1 MKMQYLMRLLH
12 TVSSVSLALL
22 AAVSFFFIVVWPGL
36 SSRSAL
42 HERLQALHLQEQK
55 FGLATQ
61 QTPVLEKELEELAG
75 LETNQEGFLK
85 EKPPA
90 LAVADLQQMLSSIV
104 DEAGGALI
112 STQILQEADGNNL
125 FPAITVKVNLRGAT
139 ESLQQIL
146 YRIDTS
152 RPQLILDNLRVQK
165 KQSTGAPGID
175 ELEIRFDLTAYIYQP
190 EIS

>member
-1 MKMQYLMRLLH
+1 M
-12 TVSSVSLALL
+12 
-22 AAVSFFFIVVWPGL
+22 VWPGL

-104 DEAGGALI
+104 DEAGGTLI

>member
-12 TVSSVSLALL
+12 TVASVSLALL

-104 DEAGGALI
+104 DEAGGTLI

>member
-1 MKMQYLMRLLH
+1 MKMQSIMRLLH

-36 SSRSAL
+36 SNRSAL
-42 HERLQALHLQEQK
+42 YERLQSLHLQEQK
-55 FGLATQ
+55 FGLATL

-75 LETNQEGFLK
+75 LETNQGGFLK

-90 LAVADLQQMLSSIV
+90 LAAADLQQLLSSIV
-104 DEAGGALI
+104 DEAGGILI
-112 STQILQEADGNNL
+112 STQILQEVDGNNL
-125 FPAITVKVNLRGAT
+125 FPAITVKVNLRGST

-165 KQSTGAPGID
+165 KQFTGAGDID

-190 EIS
+190 EVS

>member
-1 MKMQYLMRLLH
+1 MKMQSIMRLLH

-36 SSRSAL
+36 SNRSAL
-42 HERLQALHLQEQK
+42 YERLQSLHLQEQK
-55 FGLATQ
+55 FGLATL

-75 LETNQEGFLK
+75 LETNQGGFLK

-90 LAVADLQQMLSSIV
+90 LAAADLQQLLSSIV
-104 DEAGGALI
+104 DEAGGILI
-112 STQILQEADGNNL
+112 STQILQEVDGNNL
-125 FPAITVKVNLRGAT
+125 FPAITVKVNLRGST

-146 YRIDTS
+146 YRIGTS

-165 KQSTGAPGID
+165 KQFTGAGDID

-190 EIS
+190 EVS

>member
-1 MKMQYLMRLLH
+1 MKMQSIMRLLH

-36 SSRSAL
+36 SNRSAL
-42 HERLQALHLQEQK
+42 YERLQSLHLQEQK
-55 FGLATQ
+55 FGLATL

-75 LETNQEGFLK
+75 LETNQGGFLK

-90 LAVADLQQMLSSIV
+90 LAAADLQQLLSSIV
-104 DEAGGALI
+104 DEAGGILI
-112 STQILQEADGNNL
+112 STQILQEVDGNNL

-165 KQSTGAPGID
+165 KQFTGAADID

-190 EIS
+190 EVS

>member
-1 MKMQYLMRLLH
+1 MKMQSIMRLLH

-36 SSRSAL
+36 SNRSAL
-42 HERLQALHLQEQK
+42 YERLQSLHLQEQK
-55 FGLATQ
+55 FGLATL

-75 LETNQEGFLK
+75 LETNQGGFLK

-90 LAVADLQQMLSSIV
+90 LAAADLQQLLSSIV
-104 DEAGGALI
+104 DEAGGILI
-112 STQILQEADGNNL
+112 STQILQEVDGNNL
-125 FPAITVKVNLRGAT
+125 FPAITVKVNLRGST

-146 YRIDTS
+146 YRIGTS

-165 KQSTGAPGID
+165 KQFTGAGDTD

-190 EIS
+190 EVS

>member
-90 LAVADLQQMLSSIV
+90 LAVADLQQLLSSIV
-104 DEAGGALI
+104 DEAGGTLI

-165 KQSTGAPGID
+165 KQSTGALDID